1 MVLAMD
7 TVNEDFIDLVVTNLK
22 ILGMLQ
28 INDKLIVRR
37 GHLHID
43 KESGILFIKRW
54 FMGDSRDQ
62 ALNYISSVIKNINL
76 LFNKLKILLPSG
88 QNVYTSDDI
97 KWILTRVLTEMEK
110 GEGGLI
116 NLKTTYT
123 EDTFTTVIIENIL
136 TKMRELAVQG
146 RNILM
151 ELE

>member
-1 MVLAMD
+1 ME

-88 QNVYTSDDI
+88 HNVYTSDDI
-97 KWILTRVLTEMEK
+97 KWILMRVLTEMEK
-110 GEGGLI
+110 AEGGLI

>member
-1 MVLAMD
+1 ME

>member
-1 MVLAMD
+1 MD

>member
-1 MVLAMD
+1 MD

-97 KWILTRVLTEMEK
+97 KWILTRILTEMEK
-110 GEGGLI
+110 AEGGLI

-136 TKMRELAVQG
+136 TKMRELCVQG

>member
-1 MVLAMD
+1 MD

-97 KWILTRVLTEMEK
+97 KWILTRILTEMEK
-110 GEGGLI
+110 AEGGLI

-136 TKMRELAVQG
+136 TKIRELCVQG

>member
-1 MVLAMD
+1 MD

-97 KWILTRVLTEMEK
+97 KWILTRILTEMEK
-110 GEGGLI
+110 AEGGLI

-136 TKMRELAVQG
+136 TKMTE
-146 RNILM
+146 IKF
-151 ELE
+151 EF